1 MISKF
6 LTVSLGLLIATSSMA
21 SCNHRYGV
29 MKCGSEV
36 VQSIQ
41 SNGYTELNGTTV
53 KGDTYV
59 NGSLSA
65 ANAFLNKV
73 LINGSAIFS
82 DTNIDGKVEINGT
95 LTAKKSTFSKDII
108 LASNESTFS
117 KSIIKNI
124 DVKASLPPGNQKIY
138 LKNKTTAAS
147 IKFES
152 GNGIVYISGG
162 STINSVVGGRL
173 IKN

>member
-1 MISKF
+1 MLPKL
-6 LTVSLGLLIATSSMA
+6 LTASLGLLIATSTMA

-29 MKCGSEV
+29 MKCGAEV

-41 SNGYTELNGTTV
+41 SNGYTKLKGTTV

-73 LINGSAIFS
+73 FINGSAMLS
-82 DTNIDGKVEINGT
+82 NTNIDGEVEVNGT
-95 LTAKKSTFSKDII
+95 LTTKKSTFSKDII
-108 LASNESTFS
+108 LASNECTFS
-117 KSIIKNI
+117 KTIIKNI
-124 DVKASLPPGNQKIY
+124 NVKATLPSSKQKIY
-138 LKNKTTAAS
+138 LKNKTTAVS

-152 GNGIVYISGG
+152 GDGVVYISGG
-162 STINSVVGGRL
+162 STVKRVVGGKL